1 MEDEFKIGQKVMITE
16 PVKEEDRFRVGTVVG
31 IYSASNNYYVRFDEE
46 EEPNGWHASRL
57 TLLPEC
63 LQGKTQEEAE
73 RTVKA
78 VRKAVETI
86 RAMGKACKDTAEEM
100 LKASEAF
107 KQEADRQKR
116 NEHIA
121 LELVKAWVGQDG
133 EPASFGRVMD
143 NYFDALYRLNT
154 KIKP

>member
-1 MEDEFKIGQKVMITE
+1 MENKFEIGQKVMITE
-16 PVKEEDRFRVGTVVG
+16 PVREEDRFRVGTVVG
-31 IYSASNNYYVRFDEE
+31 FHCVSNNYYVRFDEE

-57 TLLPEC
+57 THLPEI
-63 LQGKTQEEAE
+63 LHDKTQEEAE
-73 RTVKA
+73 REVKA
-78 VRKAVETI
+78 LARVVEAI
-86 RAMGKACKDTAEEM
+86 LAMGGACKEHTEEM

-107 KQEADRQKR
+107 KQEADRQNR